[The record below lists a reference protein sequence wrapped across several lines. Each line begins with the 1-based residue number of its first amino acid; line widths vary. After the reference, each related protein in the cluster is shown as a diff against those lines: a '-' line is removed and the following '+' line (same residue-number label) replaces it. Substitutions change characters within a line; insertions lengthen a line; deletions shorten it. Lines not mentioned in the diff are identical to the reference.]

1 MKAKKVDWDAVEREY
16 RVGQLSL
23 RALASKHDCTAAA
36 ISKKAKEKRWA
47 KDATQEVRERTRAA
61 LIVHAADNEESV
73 NTVNSSVNTP
83 TREDVAVAVQTNLA
97 VIKRHRK
104 DIGQGQEIVSL
115 LMGQL
120 IDTAVNRES
129 IENDIE
135 IETKDD
141 DNGQRRYRMNKAI
154 SLPSNAAVL
163 RDLSTAMKN
172 LVALERQAYNLDEV
186 SGEESIEDRLARL
199 MEAKA

>member
-1 MKAKKVDWDAVEREY
+1 MSAKKVDWEAVESEY
-16 RVGQLSL
+16 RLGQLSM
-23 RALASKHDCTAAA
+23 RALATKHNCTAAA
-36 ISKKAKEKRWA
+36 ISKKAKEKGWV

-61 LIVHAADNEESV
+61 LIAQGGKEGDSV
-73 NTVNSSVNTP
+73 NGVNTVNTP
-83 TREDVAVAVQTNLA
+83 TREDVEVAVQTNLA

-104 DIGQGQEIVSL
+104 DIGQGQDIVSL

-172 LVALERQAYNLDEV
+172 LVALERQAFNLDEAG
-186 SGEESIEDRLARL
+186 SEESYEDRLARL

>member
-1 MKAKKVDWDAVEREY
+1 MSAKKVDWEAVESEY
-16 RVGQLSL
+16 RVGQLSM
-23 RALASKHDCTAAA
+23 RALATKHNCTAAA
-36 ISKKAKEKRWA
+36 ISKKAKEKGWI

-61 LIVHAADNEESV
+61 LIAQGGKEGDSV
-73 NTVNSSVNTP
+73 NGVNTVNTP
-83 TREDVAVAVQTNLA
+83 TREDVEVAVQTNLA

-141 DNGQRRYRMNKAI
+141 DNSQRRYRMNKAI

-172 LVALERQAYNLDEV
+172 LVALERQAFNLDEA
-186 SGEESIEDRLARL
+186 GAEESYEDRLARL
-199 MEAKA
+199 MADN

>member
-1 MKAKKVDWDAVEREY
+1 MSERKKVDWEGFEREY
-16 RVGQLSL
+16 RLGSISM
-23 RALASKHDCTAAA
+23 RALCEKYGANSGNASR
-36 ISKKAKEKRWA
+36 KAKKEGWVQ
-47 KDATQEVRERTRAA
+47 DASQEVRERTRAA
-61 LIVHAADNEESV
+61 LITQPAAEDSTAV
-73 NTVNSSVNTP
+73 SRNSTP
-83 TREDVAVAVQTNLA
+83 TREDVEVAVQTNLA
-97 VIKRHRK
+97 VINRHRK
-104 DIGQGQEIVSL
+104 DIGQGQQIVSL

-141 DNGQRRYRMNKAI
+141 DSGQRRYRMNKAI

-172 LVALERQAYNLDEV
+172 LVALERQAFNLDETG
-186 SGEESIEDRLARL
+186 SEESYEDRLARL
-199 MEAKA
+199 MEAK

>member
-1 MKAKKVDWDAVEREY
+1 MSKRNKVDWEAFERDY
-16 RVGQLSL
+16 RCGGMSM
-23 RALASKHDCTAAA
+23 RALCEKHGANPGNASR
-36 ISKKAKEKRWA
+36 KAKLNGWVQ
-47 KDATQEVRERTRAA
+47 DATQEVRERTRAA
-61 LIVHAADNEESV
+61 LITSETPKD
-73 NTVNSSVNTP
+73 NTVVSQNNAP
-83 TREDVAVAVQTNLA
+83 TREDVEVAVQTNLA

-115 LMGQL
+115 LMRQL

-141 DNGQRRYRMNKAI
+141 DNGQRRYRMNKAV

-172 LVALERQAYNLDEV
+172 LVALERQAFNLDEAG
-186 SGEESIEDRLARL
+186 SEESYEDRLARL
-199 MEAKA
+199 MEAK

>member
-1 MKAKKVDWDAVEREY
+1 MSAKKVDWEAVESEY
-16 RVGQLSL
+16 RVGQLSM
-23 RALASKHDCTAAA
+23 RALATKHNCTAAA
-36 ISKKAKEKRWA
+36 ISKKAKEKSWV

-61 LIVHAADNEESV
+61 LIAQTGKEDDSV
-73 NTVNSSVNTP
+73 NGVNTVNTP

-141 DNGQRRYRMNKAI
+141 DNGQRRFRMNKAI

-172 LVALERQAYNLDEV
+172 LVALERQAFNLDEAG
-186 SGEESIEDRLARL
+186 SEESYEDRLARL

>member
-1 MKAKKVDWDAVEREY
+1 MSAKKVDWEAVESEY
-16 RVGQLSL
+16 RVGQLSM
-23 RALASKHDCTAAA
+23 RALATKHNCTAAA
-36 ISKKAKEKRWA
+36 ISKKAKEKSWV

-61 LIVHAADNEESV
+61 LIAQTGKEDDSV
-73 NTVNSSVNTP
+73 NGVNTVNTP

-154 SLPSNAAVL
+154 SLQSNAAVL

-172 LVALERQAYNLDEV
+172 LVALERQAFNLDEAG
-186 SGEESIEDRLARL
+186 SEESYEDRLARL

>member
-1 MKAKKVDWDAVEREY
+1 MAAKKVDWEAVESEY
-16 RVGQLSL
+16 RIGQLSM
-23 RALASKHDCTAAA
+23 RALATKHNCTAAA
-36 ISKKAKEKRWA
+36 ISKKAKEKSWV

-61 LIVHAADNEESV
+61 LIVQGGNDSDLV
-73 NTVNSSVNTP
+73 NGVNAVNTP
-83 TREDVAVAVQTNLA
+83 TREDVEVAVQTNLA

-120 IDTAVNRES
+120 IDTAANRES

-135 IETKDD
+135 IETNGD

-172 LVALERQAYNLDEV
+172 LVALERQAFNLDEAG
-186 SGEESIEDRLARL
+186 SEESYEDRLARL

>member
-1 MKAKKVDWDAVEREY
+1 MSAKKVDWEAVESEY
-16 RVGQLSL
+16 RVGQLSM
-23 RALASKHDCTAAA
+23 RALATKHNCTAAA
-36 ISKKAKEKRWA
+36 ISKKAKEKSWV

-61 LIVHAADNEESV
+61 LIAQTGKEDDSV
-73 NTVNSSVNTP
+73 NGVNTVNTP

-172 LVALERQAYNLDEV
+172 LVALERQAFNLDEAG
-186 SGEESIEDRLARL
+186 SEESYEDRLARL

>member
-1 MKAKKVDWDAVEREY
+1 MSAKKVDWDAVEREY

-36 ISKKAKEKRWA
+36 ISKKAKEKRWV

-61 LIVHAADNEESV
+61 LIVHAAEDDESV
-73 NTVNSSVNTP
+73 NTVNTRVNTP
-83 TREDVAVAVQTNLA
+83 TREDVDVAVLTNLA

-120 IDTAVNRES
+120 IDAAVNRES

-135 IETKDD
+135 LDTKEDET
-141 DNGQRRYRMNKAI
+141 GHRRGRMLKAI
-154 SLPSNAAVL
+154 SLPTNAAVL

-172 LVALERQAYNLDEV
+172 LVGLERQAFNLDEAG
-186 SGEESIEDRLARL
+186 SEESYEDRLARL
-199 MEAKA
+199 MVSKE

>member
-1 MKAKKVDWDAVEREY
+1 MSAKKVDWEAVESEY
-16 RVGQLSL
+16 RVGQLSM
-23 RALASKHDCTAAA
+23 RALATKHNCTAAA
-36 ISKKAKEKRWA
+36 ISKKAKEKSWV

-61 LIVHAADNEESV
+61 LIAQTGKEDDSV
-73 NTVNSSVNTP
+73 NGVNTVNTP

-104 DIGQGQEIVSL
+104 DIGQGQDIVSL

-172 LVALERQAYNLDEV
+172 LVALERQAFNLDEAG
-186 SGEESIEDRLARL
+186 SEESYEDRLARL
-199 MEAKA
+199 MEGKA

>member
-1 MKAKKVDWDAVEREY
+1 MTKRHKVDWEAFEREY
-16 RVGQLSL
+16 RCGGMSM
-23 RALASKHDCTAAA
+23 RALCEKYGANPGNASR
-36 ISKKAKEKRWA
+36 KAKLNGWVQ
-47 KDATQEVRERTRAA
+47 DASQEVRERTRAA
-61 LIVHAADNEESV
+61 LITAENPKD
-73 NTVNSSVNTP
+73 NTVVSQNNTP
-83 TREDVAVAVQTNLA
+83 TREDVEVAVQTNLA

-115 LMGQL
+115 LMKQL
-120 IDTAVNRES
+120 VDTAVSRES

-141 DNGQRRYRMNKAI
+141 DSGHRRGRMMKAV

-172 LVALERQAYNLDEV
+172 LVGLERQAFNLDE
-186 SGEESIEDRLARL
+186 SSSEESYEDRLARL
-199 MEAKA
+199 MRGE